1 MVNQILHPFS
11 IQHLPYG
18 VVQFGTKPHVC
29 VRLDDQAISLDT
41 LRREHLLKPL
51 RLDSA
56 VTIAENL
63 NPLLSLPPDDL
74 KILRERLSALL
85 ARGEHHPLKGGVRSL
100 APYPADDPQCLNPL
114 RPTDFVDFYC
124 SRHHAHRVGCLFR
137 GPENALPEQYFHL
150 PIGYHGRSS
159 TIFRSDTDIPR
170 PSGIVSGDPPLFT
183 PSKRLDY
190 ELEVGFVLRGHRGRL
205 SPEEAW
211 DLLFGVVLLNDWSA
225 RDIQAFEYK
234 PLGPFLGKS
243 FATSIGAWVTPL
255 EALAPWRRP
264 NGDSHH
270 SVLPHLRES
279 GEHHLDLPLE
289 AYLTTQ
295 DGQEALICSSNLK
308 NLAWSAAQMVSHLS
322 SNGSIIS
329 PGDLIA
335 TGTISGPDKGAEA
348 CLLERSEGG
357 KVPLSIGSASRTFLE
372 DGDRVTLLG
381 GHTGVALA
389 PCRGTITAVDLKEK

>member
-1 MVNQILHPFS
+1 MNQILHPFS

-18 VVQFGTKPHVC
+18 IVKFGKQSHLC

-41 LRREHLLKPL
+41 LRRNHLLKPL
-51 RLDSA
+51 ILDSA
-56 VTIAENL
+56 ITRADNL
-63 NPLLSLPPDDL
+63 NPLLRLTREDL
-74 KILRERLSALL
+74 KTLRERLSDLL
-85 ARGEHHPLKGGVRSL
+85 ARGEHHSLKGGVRTL
-100 APYPADDPQCLNPL
+100 APYPADDPLCLSPL

-124 SRHHAHRVGCLFR
+124 SRHHAFRVGCLFR

-159 TIFRSDTDIPR
+159 TIFCSGTDIAR
-170 PSGIVSGDPPLFT
+170 PSGIVSGEPPFFT
-183 PSKRLDY
+183 PSRRLDY

-205 SPEEAW
+205 SPEQAW
-211 DLLFGVVLLNDWSA
+211 DLIFGVVLLNDWSA

-243 FATSIGAWVTPL
+243 FATSIGSWITPL
-255 EALAPWRRP
+255 EALERWRSP
-264 NGDSHH
+264 NSDSDH
-270 SVLPHLRES
+270 SVLPHLHES
-279 GEHHLDLPLE
+279 GEHHLDIPLE
-289 AYLTTQ
+289 AYLSTQ
-295 DGQEALICSSNLK
+295 DGQESLICSSNLK

-322 SNGSIIS
+322 SNGTIIS

-335 TGTISGPDKGAEA
+335 TGTISGPEKGAEA

-357 KVPLSIGSASRTFLE
+357 KLPLSIGSASRTFLE
-372 DGDRVTLLG
+372 DQDTVTLLG

-389 PCRGTITAVDLKEK
+389 PCRGTITAGPE